1 MHCRILNLGGGIR
14 GLVAALV
21 AIAAIEKQIN
31 QPLNEYFQ
39 CIYSAIDGG
48 VVNEITVLSINTADR
63 TRIIGGAKEQRSK
76 GAESISINHQRF
88 NHQPST
94 LQRSNYQP
102 TTNES

>member
-48 VVNEITVLSINTADR
+48 VVNEITVLSINTGDR
-63 TRIIGGAKEQRSK
+63 TRIIGGAKEQRSGVNK
-76 GAESISINHQRF
+76 Y
-88 NHQPST
+88 QPST
-94 LQRSNYQP
+94 LQPSTINAP
-102 TTNES
+102 LLLLSTNN